1 MNRAAFFALLA
12 WLGTGQAFGADTVY
26 VSDRLLL
33 GVHEAKTPKSAILEL
48 VPTGTALEV
57 LTREDKLLRVK
68 TPNGT
73 SGWVDEHYVVADKP
87 APLQL
92 AELEAKH
99 RKALEEIE
107 SLKAQ
112 VEKLREGAAAVRE
125 PAAEAKGEPNT
136 ELERLRRENF
146 ELKETID
153 SAEAQI
159 AHLAELHAAS
169 TEAETSDLLP
179 PELDPASWGLKPWMG
194 WPAGALFI
202 AGLLLGLR
210 LMDRAQ
216 RRRHGGFRV

>member
-1 MNRAAFFALLA
+1 M
-12 WLGTGQAFGADTVY
+12 
-26 VSDRLLL
+26 
-33 GVHEAKTPKSAILEL
+33 
-48 VPTGTALEV
+48 
-57 LTREDKLLRVK
+57 
-68 TPNGT
+68 
-73 SGWVDEHYVVADKP
+73 ADKP

-92 AELEAKH
+92 AELEAEH
-99 RKALEEIE
+99 RKALEEVE
-107 SLKAQ
+107 SLKTQ
-112 VEKLREGAAAVRE
+112 VEKLREGAAVQK
-125 PAAEAKGEPNT
+125 PAAEANDHPNA

-169 TEAETSDLLP
+169 VEAETSGLLP

-194 WPAGALFI
+194 WPAGALFV